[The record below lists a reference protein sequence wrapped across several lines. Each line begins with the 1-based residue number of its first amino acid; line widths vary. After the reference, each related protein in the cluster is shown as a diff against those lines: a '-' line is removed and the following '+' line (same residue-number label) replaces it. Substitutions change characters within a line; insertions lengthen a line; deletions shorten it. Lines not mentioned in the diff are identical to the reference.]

1 MLIEKIIR
9 MFNKLNCFI
18 CLKNN
23 NKIVDAEN
31 IMLNGGLI
39 KIDKDPVN
47 MLLNKI

>member
-1 MLIEKIIR
+1 

-39 KIDKDPVN
+39 KFDKDPVN